1 MTEPFRLAIV
11 AGEASGDAL
20 ALRFLETLRRRLA
33 PREVIVTGV
42 GGEALVAAG
51 LVPLFPQADIAVMG
65 FAPVVA
71 RLRLLLRRMEDAA
84 RGIATFAPDLLLTI
98 DAPDFSLRVAKKVRA
113 RTPDIPIAHW
123 VCPSVWAWRSGRARR
138 MKPHIDRILALLP
151 FEPAAL
157 ERLQG
162 PPTVYVGHPL
172 IERLAE
178 LRPGAAEVAT
188 RADAASPLVLV
199 LPGSRRSEIR
209 HLMPVF
215 GEAVARVAAK
225 LPGARFVL
233 PAVPH
238 LKDEIAQ
245 AVAEWVRKPEIV
257 LGEAAK
263 LAAFRGARA
272 ALAASG
278 TVTLELAL
286 AQVPTVAAY
295 RGAGWEA
302 AIARRLIKLPSVILP
317 NLILGRSVVPEFI
330 QQDATAQRLADQL
343 EAALAEGE
351 GRHRQLA
358 GFAEVE
364 TIMRSAG
371 ESPAANAV
379 EAALALV
386 EARRPLAGRPTRTSL
401 P

>member
-138 MKPHIDRILALLP
+138 MKPHVDRILALLP

-225 LPGARFVL
+225 LPSARFVL

-245 AVAEWVRKPEIV
+245 AVAGWAQEPEIV

-317 NLILGRSVVPEFI
+317 NLILGRSIVPEFI

-386 EARRPLAGRPTRTSL
+386 EARRPLAGRPHRPS
-401 P
+401 PP

>member
-1 MTEPFRLAIV
+1 MSAPFRLAVV

-20 ALRFLETLRRRLA
+20 ALRFLKSLRQRLGG
-33 PREVIVTGV
+33 RELVIAGV
-42 GGEALVAAG
+42 GGEGLVAEG
-51 LVPLFPQADIAVMG
+51 MVPLFPQADIAVMG
-65 FAPVVA
+65 FGPVVA
-71 RLRLLLRRMEDAA
+71 RLSLLLRRMEDAA
-84 RGIATFAPDLLLTI
+84 RGIVTFAPDLLLTV

-113 RTPDIPIAHW
+113 RAPSIPIAHW

-138 MKPHIDRILALLP
+138 MAPHIDRILALLP

-157 ERLQG
+157 ERLHG
-162 PPTVYVGHPL
+162 PGTIYVGHPL
-172 IERLAE
+172 IERLSV
-178 LRPGAAEVAT
+178 LRPDAREAAL
-188 RADAASPLVLV
+188 RADGEAPVMLI

-215 GEAVARVAAK
+215 GETVALVRAAK
-225 LPGARFVL
+225 PDARFVL

-238 LKDEIAQ
+238 LREEIVQ
-245 AVAEWVRKPEIV
+245 AATAWAIQPEIV
-257 LGEAAK
+257 VGEVEK
-263 LAAFRGARA
+263 LAAFRIARV

-330 QQDATAQRLADQL
+330 QDDATAEALGRHVL
-343 EAALAEGE
+343 AALAEGPE
-351 GRHRQLA
+351 RQRQLD

-371 ESPAANAV
+371 ASPAANAV

-386 EARRPLAGRPTRTSL
+386 KSGPV
-401 P
+401 

>member
-1 MTEPFRLAIV
+1 MTTPFRLAIV

-20 ALRFLETLRRRLA
+20 ALRFLEALRRRLA

-42 GGEALVAAG
+42 GGEALIAAG
-51 LVPLFPQADIAVMG
+51 LTPIFPQADIAVMG
-65 FAPVVA
+65 FGPVVA
-71 RLRLLLRRMEDAA
+71 RLPLLLRRMEDAA
-84 RGIATFAPDLLLTI
+84 RGITRFAPDLLLTI
-98 DAPDFSLRVAKKVRA
+98 DAPDFGLRVAKKVRA
-113 RTPDIPIAHW
+113 RAPDIAIAHW

-138 MKPHIDRILALLP
+138 MKPHVDRILALLP

-162 PPTVYVGHPL
+162 PPTIYVGHPL
-172 IERLAE
+172 IERLDE
-178 LRPGAAEVAT
+178 LRPDAAESAR
-188 RADAASPLVLV
+188 RADAASPVVLV

-215 GEAVARVAAK
+215 GDAVARVAAR
-225 LPGARFVL
+225 LPAAHFVL
-233 PAVPH
+233 PAVAH
-238 LKDEIAQ
+238 LHDEIAQ
-245 AVAEWVRKPEIV
+245 AASGWAHRPEIV
-257 LGEAAK
+257 TGEAAK
-263 LAAFRGARA
+263 LTAFRSARA

-330 QQDATAQRLADQL
+330 QEDATAQTLADRL
-343 EAALAEGE
+343 EAALADGE
-351 GRHRQLA
+351 DRERQLA

-371 ESPAANAV
+371 ESPSANAV

-386 EARRPLAGRPTRTSL
+386 ESRTGGLSA
-401 P
+401 PRGS

>member
-1 MTEPFRLAIV
+1 MSEPFRLAIV

-20 ALRFLETLRRRLA
+20 ALRFLESLRQRLGDR
-33 PREVIVTGV
+33 PLLITGV

-71 RLRLLLRRMEDAA
+71 RLPLLLRRMEDAA

-98 DAPDFSLRVAKKVRA
+98 DAPDFNLRVAKKVRA
-113 RTPDIPIAHW
+113 RTPDIPIVHW

-138 MKPHIDRILALLP
+138 MTPHVDRILALLP

-178 LRPGAAEVAT
+178 LRPGPAEVAI
-188 RADAASPLVLV
+188 RADAAAPVILV

-215 GEAVARVAAK
+215 GEAVARVAAGR
-225 LPGARFVL
+225 PEARFVL

-238 LKDEIAQ
+238 LQDEIAQ
-245 AVAEWVRKPEIV
+245 AVAGWVQKPEIV
-257 LGEAAK
+257 LGEAEK

-302 AIARRLIKLPSVILP
+302 AIARRLIKLSSVILP
-317 NLILGRSVVPEFI
+317 NLILGRNVVPEFL
-330 QQDATAQRLADQL
+330 QADATAPALADQL
-343 EAALAEGE
+343 EAVLAEGP
-351 GRHRQLA
+351 GRDLQLA

-386 EARRPLAGRPTRTSL
+386 TNRPDEPSGSWSG
-401 P
+401 